1 MSRFLQRCL
10 LAAATVLTLS
20 TAGIAADPKPGGILK
35 LYHRDSPGSP
45 SILEES
51 SNSVTT
57 PFMAMFNNL
66 VLYDQ
71 EQPRNS
77 IETIQP
83 LMIALFWSCQS
94 LSSLQPAKVLNCW
107 RSCM

>member
-1 MSRFLQRCL
+1 MSRLLQRCL
-10 LAAATVLTLS
+10 LAATTVLTLS

-77 IETIQP
+77 VETIQP
-83 LMIALFWSCQS
+83 ELATSWSWSADNTALTFK
-94 LSSLQPAKVLNCW
+94 LRV
-107 RSCM
+107 